1 MHRSGLWRFAV
12 LYLALSY
19 PASAQV
25 VWDMPGVIVPKVTID
40 RSAVPARSDV
50 WPRLDPGAV
59 ICKTQGDLQRL
70 VEARRGLPGERPK
83 CQLIQSPTA
92 VAIVKRAGPGQTE
105 VTLTNQNSLDGWT
118 DAYLPDRAL
127 PPGGKAMQIK

>member
-1 MHRSGLWRFAV
+1 MHRSGLWRSAV
-12 LYLALSY
+12 LFLALSC

-25 VWDMPGVIVPKVTID
+25 IWNMQNIAVPPPKID
-40 RSAVPARSDV
+40 RTPLPARTDV

-59 ICKTQGDLQRL
+59 LCKTQADLTRL
-70 VEARRGLPGERPK
+70 AESRRGVPGDRPN

-92 VAIVKRAGPGQTE
+92 ISIVKRAGPGQTE
-105 VTLTNQNSLDGWT
+105 VSLTNQNSQDGWT

-127 PPGGKAMQIK
+127 PPGVKGVEIK